1 MDLTISLKPKKY
13 AKPTVR
19 LPAKIQLA
27 GGAAATEK
35 PYTKP
40 STKHCVKPCA
50 RPCTKIMRLLDH
62 DFVWCIYE
70 RFHFLSEALANQKI
84 LFILQ
89 HETIGLYAEHVP
101 REDALQLKYESRP
114 TSGRVNSKMDLFL
127 YGNGD
132 TIDTTQIFKIIEDLK
147 IEHIYVSYKPSNNR
161 GNKTWIR
168 SHGFWLK

>member
-1 MDLTISLKPKKY
+1 MDLSISLKPKKY

-19 LPAKIQLA
+19 LTAKIQLGTVA
-27 GGAAATEK
+27 TTEK
-35 PYTKP
+35 P
-40 STKHCVKPCA
+40 CAKPCA
-50 RPCTKIMRLLDH
+50 KIMRLLDH

-70 RFHFLSEALANQKI
+70 RFHFLSEFLANQKI

-127 YGNGD
+127 YRNGD
-132 TIDTTQIFKIIEDLK
+132 TIDTAQIFKIIEDLK
-147 IEHIYVSYKPSNNR
+147 IEHIYVSYKQA
-161 GNKTWIR
+161 NKTWIR
-168 SHGFWLK
+168 SHGFWIK